1 MSPLALLHPHI
12 KRIVQHHPWYNT
24 LLQQDGIDP
33 QVCQLSDL
41 PLITSDILE
50 QHYFTGRAREEEGL
64 SVYRTSGTSSGV
76 RKAIYYSKEDDESY
90 IDAKTACFQE
100 WLTATAST
108 ASTATQ
114 PPAPIGK
121 ALADMGTGHAAN
133 TALTIFDR
141 LGLAADSLSFSLPIE
156 EHIARLESYRPEL
169 LYTMP
174 SILDAIVSHAEEP
187 KQFGIKK
194 IIVVGE
200 IAPLQWQHNMAE
212 RFGIEPQHI
221 LDTYGSIEVGA
232 IASYTHELGL
242 YVIADGIYAEA
253 IPAEQIDESFEPLKE
268 NEAVLVLTSFV
279 RSLFPAMRYVTYD
292 VVRDF
297 QTICIDG
304 KQRQCFSCISK
315 RIGTD
320 LKHGEK
326 ISLYDIESVVHQYIH
341 DAQLRVRLRENKLL
355 VHIQSKSLKDE
366 MLVHIKHAIEHKI
379 GDIGQMIQNRILE
392 GISVTRAAENEQLE
406 RGTVKSK
413 KIYF

>member
-1 MSPLALLHPHI
+1 MSPLTQLHQHI
-12 KRIVQHHPWYNT
+12 KRICHHHPWYKT
-24 LLQQDGIDP
+24 LLKQDAIDP
-33 QVCQLSDL
+33 QTCQLSEL

-50 QHYFTGRAREEEGL
+50 QHYFTGEAREEDGL
-64 SVYRTSGTSSGV
+64 SVYKTSGTSSGV
-76 RKAIYYSKEDDESY
+76 RKAIYYSKEDDERY

-100 WLTATAST
+100 WLTATATST
-108 ASTATQ
+108 PNQHS
-114 PPAPIGK
+114 APIHK

-133 TALTIFDR
+133 TAMTIFDR
-141 LGLAADSLSFSLPIE
+141 LGLEADSLSFSLPIDD
-156 EHIARLESYRPEL
+156 HIAKLESTRPEL

-174 SILDAIVSHAEEP
+174 SILDAIVSNSEEP
-187 KQFGIKK
+187 KHFGIKK
-194 IIVVGE
+194 IILVGE
-200 IAPLQWQHNMAE
+200 IAPLHWQHNMAE

-232 IASYTHELGL
+232 IASYSHELGQ
-242 YVIADGIYAEA
+242 YVIADGIHAEA
-253 IPAEQIDESFEPLKE
+253 LPSELIDDHFEPLQE
-268 NEAVLVLTSFV
+268 NEAVLILTSYV
-279 RSLFPAMRYVTYD
+279 RTLFPVIRYVTYD

-304 KQRQCFSCISK
+304 RERQCFSCISK

-326 ISLYDIESVVHQYIH
+326 ISLYDIESVVHQFIH
-341 DAQLRVRLRENKLL
+341 DAELRVRLRDNKLF

-366 MLVHIKHAIEHKI
+366 MLVHIQHAIEHKI
-379 GDIGQMIQNRILE
+379 GEIGQMIQNRMLE

-413 KIYF
+413 KIYS

>member
-1 MSPLALLHPHI
+1 MPPLTRLHQQVN
-12 KRIVQHHPWYNT
+12 RICQLHPWYKT
-24 LLQQDGIDP
+24 LLQQDAIDSQAYP
-33 QVCQLSDL
+33 LSEL

-50 QHYFTGRAREEEGL
+50 QHYFTGEARAEDGL
-64 SVYRTSGTSSGV
+64 SVYKTSGTSSGI
-76 RKAIYYSKEDDESY
+76 RKAIYYSKEDDERY
-90 IDAKTACFQE
+90 IDAKTTCFQE
-100 WLTATAST
+100 WLTATAV
-108 ASTATQ
+108 ASTPNLQ
-114 PPAPIGK
+114 PAPIRK

-133 TALTIFDR
+133 TAMTIFDR
-141 LGLAADSLSFSLPIE
+141 LGLEADSLSFSLPIE
-156 EHIARLESYRPEL
+156 EHIARLESTHPQL

-174 SILDAIVSHAEEP
+174 SILDAIVAHAEEP
-187 KQFGIKK
+187 KNFGIKK
-194 IIVVGE
+194 IILVGE
-200 IAPLQWQHNMAE
+200 IAPLQWQRNMAE

-232 IASYTHELGL
+232 IASYSHELRQ

-253 IPAEQIDESFEPLKE
+253 LPAEQIDDSFEPLQE
-268 NEAVLVLTSFV
+268 SEAVLVLTSYA
-279 RSLFPAMRYVTYD
+279 RSLFPAIRYVTYD

-304 KQRQCFSCISK
+304 QERQCFSCISK

-326 ISLYDIESVVHQYIH
+326 ISLYDIESVVHQFIH
-341 DAQLRVRLRENKLL
+341 DAALRVKLRDNRLF

-366 MLVHIKHAIEHKI
+366 TLVHIQHAIEHKI
-379 GDIGQMIQNRILE
+379 GEIGQMIQNRMLE